1 MPSRNVGPAFFALVC
16 LAMAIF
22 HEFVHKLDSLF
33 IGLVL
38 LAAVPWFVPW
48 IIPLL
53 SSLKV
58 GGLELNFRDLKAQVD
73 ANTQM
78 TQATAAAVMPV
89 VKQAVVKAA
98 KAAASEYVSHG
109 VPLSPGVAQDESDPN
124 KGDFGGSRERDGFRL
139 GAQVTPVPQSTEYFL
154 IHAWVEASGRRPLRD
169 GAEVVFHLHP
179 SFPQPVVRVTAAAG
193 AASIDRLGWGAFT
206 IGVEVEGVRLELDL
220 ATEIPSAPPL
230 FRSR

>member
-1 MPSRNVGPAFFALVC
+1 MPSRNVGPALFALVC

-154 IHAWVEASGRRPLRD
+154 IHAWVEPAAAVPCAMAPRSCFTFTQASRNPWC
-169 GAEVVFHLHP
+169 
-179 SFPQPVVRVTAAAG
+179 VTAAAG

-220 ATEIPSAPPL
+220 HRNPSAPPL